1 MPAIFD
7 CTTVNPLCEGLHQQ
21 SQVFPHPAA
30 SSQSKDRLS
39 FHAVVAESKEEL
51 VDDDAE
57 DEPTIPP
64 SPTNLS

>member
-1 MPAIFD
+1 VLADPDAFFKGPPVAMEYAA
-7 CTTVNPLCEGLHQQ
+7 EG
-21 SQVFPHPAA
+21 
-30 SSQSKDRLS
+30 
-39 FHAVVAESKEEL
+39 ESKEEL

>member
-1 MPAIFD
+1 MDEVLRHALVLADPETFFK
-7 CTTVNPLCEGLHQQ
+7 VK
-21 SQVFPHPAA
+21 PAA
-30 SSQSKDRLS
+30 LDYGV
-39 FHAVVAESKEEL
+39 AAESKEEL